1 MFNINEIK
9 NDLKSLGNPEKAKIH
24 QKFFKT
30 GKGQYG
36 EGDIFLGIKVPVLRK
51 KAKKYQTI
59 SFSLIKKLICSP
71 IHEERFLSLVILIN
85 RFSGK
90 KSNELQRKK
99 IFDFYIKHKKYINNW
114 DLVDISAPHILGQWL
129 INKDK
134 EILYK
139 LSKSLNLWD
148 KRIAIIST
156 LYFIRQN
163 DFKDTLKI
171 CEILLNDKHDLIH
184 KAAGWMLR
192 EIGKKDIKVEENFL
206 KKNYKKMP
214 RTMLRYAIER
224 FPEKLRLSYLKNKF

>member
-9 NDLKSLGNPEKAKIH
+9 NDLKSLQDPEKARIH

-30 GKGQYG
+30 GKGEYG

-59 SFSLIKKLICSP
+59 SFSLIKKLICSS

-85 RFSGK
+85 KFSK
-90 KSNELQRKK
+90 KETNEFKK
-99 IFDFYIKHKKYINNW
+99 KEIFDFYIKHKKYINNW
-114 DLVDISAPHILGQWL
+114 DLVDISAPHIPGQWL
-129 INKDK
+129 INKDRK
-134 EILYK
+134 ILYK

-148 KRIAIIST
+148 RRIAIIST

-163 DFKDTLKI
+163 DFNDTLKI
-171 CEILLNDKHDLIH
+171 CEIFLNDKQDLIH

-192 EIGKKDIKVEENFL
+192 EIGKRDIKIEENFL
-206 KKNYKKMP
+206 KKIIKKYP
-214 RTMLRYAIER
+214 ALC
-224 FPEKLRLSYLKNKF
+224 